1 MSFFSNMKFTPEKYK
16 EASVLARE
24 VGEEMIAR
32 LEWMTLKPRV
42 IVDLGCGTGDLS
54 ARLQA
59 HYKEAQVIGIDLSE
73 AMINHARQNNT
84 QLSCVCANAASLPFA
99 DQSVDLLFAN
109 LMFPW
114 VQDISSLL
122 KECHRV
128 LRTDGLLMFSALGP
142 DTFKEWQNVFESGD
156 LPFLIDMHD
165 AGDLLLKHNL
175 ADPILDVNYY
185 TLSYRDQSQLL
196 DELLITGMLSKLPDE
211 SANNTLEVT
220 YEVVIA
226 HAFAG
231 ELKQT
236 SEDGITRIPLS
247 HLRKQLRS

>member
-1 MSFFSNMKFTPEKYK
+1 MIFTPEKYK
-16 EASVLARE
+16 EASVLAHD
-24 VGEEMIAR
+24 VGEEMIKR
-32 LEWMTLKPRV
+32 LEWMTLKPEV

-54 ARLQA
+54 GRLQA
-59 HYKEAQVIGIDLSE
+59 HYKEAQVIGIDLSD

-84 QLSCVCANAASLPFA
+84 QLSCVCAHAASLPFA

-114 VQDISSLL
+114 IYDISSLL

-142 DTFKEWQNVFESGD
+142 DTFKEWQTVFEPGD
-156 LPFLIDMHD
+156 IPFLIDMHD
-165 AGDLLLKHNL
+165 VGDLLLKHYF
-175 ADPILDVNYY
+175 ADPVLDVNYY
-185 TLSYRDQSQLL
+185 TLSYRDQSQLF
-196 DELLITGMLSKLPDE
+196 DELQITGMLSKLPEE
-211 SANNTLEVT
+211 SSRNILDVT
-220 YEVVIA
+220 YEVIIA

-231 ELKQT
+231 ELKQS